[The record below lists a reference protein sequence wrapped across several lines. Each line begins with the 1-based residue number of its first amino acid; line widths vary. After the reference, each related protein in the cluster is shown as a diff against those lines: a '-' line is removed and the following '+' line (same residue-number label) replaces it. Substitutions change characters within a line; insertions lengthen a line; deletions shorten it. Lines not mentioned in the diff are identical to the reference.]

1 MEKQLSFATAE
12 SGGKKK
18 TTKREKFLAE
28 MKVVVSWARLIA
40 LIEPHYF
47 EGKRGRKPFG
57 VEKMLRHYFFQNWY
71 ALGDEAMGDTIYD
84 SHALRNFADIAA
96 PPSTKN
102 RSIQRD
108 MHQTKKGNEWHFGMK
123 AHTGTDVASGTVTAL
138 FL

>member
-71 ALGDEAMGDTIYD
+71 AL
-84 SHALRNFADIAA
+84 RNFAGIAA

-102 RSIQRD
+102 RSSQREPD